1 MLLGISVLKIMGMQP
16 LTQIS
21 ALCVVSPSSR
31 STSITRKLYKGALA
45 NRPKKRELPANLKNR
60 MQLKGRIKVKRA
72 SIFVGAVA
80 AVGFS
85 VAANAQDKPVE
96 LKFSHWVPAT
106 HPIVKSSE
114 EWAQSITKAS
124 NGTIKITIYPAQQL
138 GKAFDHYDMAR
149 DGIADVTYA
158 NPGYAP
164 GRFPVIAAG
173 ELPFVLAN
181 AKEGSAALDEWYRKY
196 AAKEMHEVRFCLA
209 FVHDPGTFH
218 TTKKK
223 VVLPGDV
230 AGLKVRPA
238 GGTIARLVTMLG
250 GTNVQASAAEA
261 RDVLEKGVADALTFP
276 WGSMFLF
283 NIDKVTKFHIDTP
296 LYTSVQTWVMNKATY
311 EKMSA
316 AQKKVIDDHCS
327 NEWALKIATPWADF
341 EHGGIEKMKASGGH
355 EVYQL
360 TPEQIDAWRKATE
373 PLINEWSEGVRK
385 AGLDPKAVMDAL
397 RAAAKNR
404 NSSY

>member
-1 MLLGISVLKIMGMQP
+1 MKFARIFFGMLVTAGMSV
-16 LTQIS
+16 
-21 ALCVVSPSSR
+21 V
-31 STSITRKLYKGALA
+31 
-45 NRPKKRELPANLKNR
+45 
-60 MQLKGRIKVKRA
+60 A
-72 SIFVGAVA
+72 S
-80 AVGFS
+80 
-85 VAANAQDKPVE
+85 AQDKPVE

-106 HPIVKSSE
+106 HPIVKASE

-149 DGIADVTYA
+149 DGIADITYA

-173 ELPFVLAN
+173 ELPFVLSN
-181 AKEGSAALDEWYRKY
+181 AKEGSAALDAWYRKY
-196 AAKEMHEVRFCLA
+196 AANEMREVRFCLA

-223 VVLPGDV
+223 IVLPSDV
-230 AGLKVRPA
+230 AGMKVRPA

-276 WGSMFLF
+276 WGSVFLF
-283 NIDKVTKFHIDTP
+283 GIDKVTKYHIDTP
-296 LYTSVQTWVMNKATY
+296 LYTSVQTWVMNKASY
-311 EKMSA
+311 DKMSP
-316 AQKKVIDDHCS
+316 AQKKVMDDHCS
-327 NEWALKIATPWADF
+327 NEWAQKIATPWADF
-341 EHGGIEKMKASGGH
+341 EHGGIEKMKAAGGH
-355 EVYQL
+355 DVYKL
-360 TPEQIDAWRKATE
+360 SPEQIDAWRKATD
-373 PLINEWSEGVRK
+373 PLINEWSENVRK
-385 AGLDPKAVMDAL
+385 AGHDPKAVMDEL
-397 RAAAKNR
+397 RTEAKSR

>member
-1 MLLGISVLKIMGMQP
+1 MKLARILLGAI
-16 LTQIS
+16 
-21 ALCVVSPSSR
+21 
-31 STSITRKLYKGALA
+31 
-45 NRPKKRELPANLKNR
+45 
-60 MQLKGRIKVKRA
+60 
-72 SIFVGAVA
+72 A

-85 VAANAQDKPVE
+85 ISTNAQDKPIE

-106 HPIVKSSE
+106 HPIVKASE

-149 DGIADVTYA
+149 DGIADITYS

-164 GRFPVIAAG
+164 GRFPIVAAG

-181 AKEGSAALDEWYRKY
+181 AKEGSAALDAWYRNY
-196 AAKEMHEVRFCLA
+196 AGKEMHEVRFCLA

-223 VVLPGDV
+223 IAQPSDV
-230 AGLKVRPA
+230 AGMKVRPA

-250 GTNVQASAAEA
+250 GTNVQASAAES

-276 WGSMFLF
+276 WGSVFLF
-283 NIDKVTKFHIDTP
+283 GIDKVTKFHIDTP
-296 LYTSVQTWVMNKATY
+296 LYTSVQTWVMNKASY

-316 AQKKVIDDHCS
+316 AQKKVMDDHCS

-341 EHGGIEKMKASGGH
+341 EHSGIEKMKAASGH
-355 EVYQL
+355 EVYKL
-360 TPEQIDAWRKATE
+360 TPEQIDAWRKATD
-373 PLINEWSEGVRK
+373 PLISEWGDNVRK
-385 AGLDPKAVMDAL
+385 TGLDPKMVLEEL
-397 RAAAKNR
+397 RTVAKNR
-404 NSSY
+404 NASY

>member
-1 MLLGISVLKIMGMQP
+1 M
-16 LTQIS
+16 
-21 ALCVVSPSSR
+21 
-31 STSITRKLYKGALA
+31 
-45 NRPKKRELPANLKNR
+45 
-60 MQLKGRIKVKRA
+60 
-72 SIFVGAVA
+72 
-80 AVGFS
+80 
-85 VAANAQDKPVE
+85 
-96 LKFSHWVPAT
+96 
-106 HPIVKSSE
+106 
-114 EWAQSITKAS
+114 
-124 NGTIKITIYPAQQL
+124 
-138 GKAFDHYDMAR
+138 
-149 DGIADVTYA
+149 
-158 NPGYAP
+158 
-164 GRFPVIAAG
+164 
-173 ELPFVLAN
+173 
-181 AKEGSAALDEWYRKY
+181 
-196 AAKEMHEVRFCLA
+196 
-209 FVHDPGTFH
+209 
-218 TTKKK
+218 
-223 VVLPGDV
+223 LPGDV